1 MLSIHNLGRKWPL
14 IYQTNQYKLPIAH
27 VIESSLSLCNI
38 LHVVEF
44 ILIDFSLIVKQ
55 AVFAYVNYTRLR
67 SWNQPVL
74 NSEGKVSY

>member
-1 MLSIHNLGRKWPL
+1 MLSVHNLGRKWPL

-27 VIESSLSLCNI
+27 VIKSSLSLCNI